1 VKIKEA
7 DLPGIGRKYSME
19 LVDGK
24 ALTLIIHHSGKREV
38 YVMDDP
44 DADEP
49 ESIVV
54 LTDDEA
60 RKFGS
65 ILAGSDYQP
74 VTDERLELL
83 LNNLFVEWLKVGEN
97 SLFANFTIRETR
109 MKNVF
114 DVTIIGIQRGEDI
127 IGSPS
132 ADEMILPGDLLM
144 VVGKREK
151 IKNLEHLCL
160 QEKLCQ
166 ISAGWKA

>member
-1 VKIKEA
+1 
-7 DLPGIGRKYSME
+7 
-19 LVDGK
+19 
-24 ALTLIIHHSGKREV
+24 
-38 YVMDDP
+38 
-44 DADEP
+44 
-49 ESIVV
+49 

-65 ILAGSDYQP
+65 IMAGSDYQP